1 MGGHVLLCHPA
12 GVTAATSVGVAGAIC
27 RETGRRARDGV
38 GGAHHNG
45 RVSTT
50 EVHEGRLGIWQ
61 ASALYIAAVLGTG
74 VLVLPGLA
82 AKAAGPGS
90 ILAVVAVL
98 ILSIPL
104 AGAFAALASRMPDSG
119 GVATYVRR
127 ALGDTSARLAG
138 YLFFFGVIIGAPV
151 VGITAGR
158 YLASIFGG
166 DSTSVVVIGAVI
178 LGVPFLFNLGGLRV
192 SGKVQLGLTAALVVI
207 IVVVVAL
214 AVPAVDPANFEPLLP
229 YGIAGVGLAVSLL
242 IWAVSG
248 WEAVT
253 HLAAEFKNPRRTI
266 PLATLIAIVAVGAG
280 YLGLQY
286 VVIAVLGPEA
296 GTTDVTLL
304 ALVARTAPGVGP
316 AIIAA
321 IALVVCL
328 GVLNTYA
335 GAFAKL
341 GAALGRDGDLPVW
354 FAKGSEAGGIPRRA
368 LALSACVQSIYFI
381 SAVLTDFDL
390 TTFVL
395 INTACMAVVYML
407 GMIAATRLLDRFSIG
422 WWMAVISI
430 VLVAGLL
437 VIAGAALIVPAA
449 WAVVALIVKF
459 FKRGNRAPVPRP
471 L

>member
-1 MGGHVLLCHPA
+1 VPDQTLP
-12 GVTAATSVGVAGAIC
+12 VV
-27 RETGRRARDGV
+27 E
-38 GGAHHNG
+38 N
-45 RVSTT
+45 
-50 EVHEGRLGIWQ
+50 EGRLGIWQ

-74 VLVLPGLA
+74 ILVLPGLA

-98 ILSIPL
+98 ILSVPL

-127 ALGDTSARLAG
+127 ALGDTAARLAG

-166 DSTSVVVIGAVI
+166 DSTSVVIIGAVI
-178 LGVPFLFNLGGLRV
+178 LGLPFLSNLGGLRV
-192 SGKVQLGLTAALVVI
+192 SGKVQLGLTALLVVI
-207 IVVVVAL
+207 IVLVVAL
-214 AVPAVDPANFEPLLP
+214 AVPAVDLANFEPLLP
-229 YGIAGVGLAVSLL
+229 NGIAGVGLAVSLL

-266 PLATLIAIVAVGAG
+266 PLATLIAIIAVGAG
-280 YLGLQY
+280 YLGLQF

-296 GTTDVTLL
+296 GTSEVTLL
-304 ALVARTAPGVGP
+304 ALVAKTAPGYGP

-341 GAALGRDGDLPVW
+341 GAALGRDGDLPRW
-354 FAKGSEAGGIPRRA
+354 FAKGAEAGGVPRRA
-368 LALSACVQSIYFI
+368 LFLSMLVQAAYFTG
-381 SAVLTDFDL
+381 AVLTGFDL
-390 TTFVL
+390 TTFIL
-395 INTACMAVVYML
+395 INTACMAVVYLL
-407 GMIAATRLLDRFSIG
+407 GMVAATRLLDRFSVG

-430 VLVAGLL
+430 VLVVGLL
-437 VIAGAALIVPAA
+437 VLAGAALIVPVAFA
-449 WAVVALIVKF
+449 IVALIVKF
-459 FKRGNRAPVPRP
+459 GKSSRAGAMGIASQSRDASADEAA
-471 L
+471 LRRLN

>member
-1 MGGHVLLCHPA
+1 MSNTEHPQA
-12 GVTAATSVGVAGAIC
+12 
-27 RETGRRARDGV
+27 
-38 GGAHHNG
+38 
-45 RVSTT
+45 
-50 EVHEGRLGIWQ
+50 RLGIWQ

-74 VLVLPGLA
+74 ILVLPGLA

-90 ILAVVAVL
+90 ILAVLAVL
-98 ILSIPL
+98 VLSIPL

-127 ALGDTSARLAG
+127 ALGDTAARLAG

-158 YLASIFGG
+158 YLASIFGL
-166 DSTSVVVIGAVI
+166 DSSAVVIIGAVI
-178 LGVPFLFNLGGLRV
+178 LALPFFTNLGGVRV

-207 IVVVVAL
+207 LVLVVAL
-214 AVPAVDPANFEPLLP
+214 SVPAVDVANFEPLLP
-229 YGIAGVGLAVSLL
+229 NGIAGVALAIALL

-266 PLATLIAIVAVGAG
+266 PLATVIAIIAVGAG
-280 YLGLQY
+280 YLGLQF

-296 GTTDVTLL
+296 GTSEVTLL
-304 ALVARTAPGVGP
+304 ALVAKTAPGIGP

-328 GVLNTYA
+328 GVLHTSA
-335 GAFAKL
+335 GAVAKL
-341 GAALGRDGDLPVW
+341 GAALGRDGDLPQF
-354 FAKGSEAGGIPRRA
+354 FAKGAEAGGVPRRA
-368 LALSACVQSIYFI
+368 LFLSALVQAAYFI
-381 SAVLTDFDL
+381 GAVLTNFDL
-390 TTFVL
+390 TTFIL
-395 INTACMAVVYML
+395 INTACMAVVYLL
-407 GMIAATRLLDRFSIG
+407 GMVAAARLLAKFSIG
-422 WWMAVISI
+422 WWMAIISI
-430 VLVAGLL
+430 VLIVVLL
-437 VIAGAALIVPAA
+437 VIAGAALIVPLA

-459 FKRGNRAPVPRP
+459 FKKGSRASVPRP

>member
-1 MGGHVLLCHPA
+1 M
-12 GVTAATSVGVAGAIC
+12 
-27 RETGRRARDGV
+27 
-38 GGAHHNG
+38 
-45 RVSTT
+45 
-50 EVHEGRLGIWQ
+50 
-61 ASALYIAAVLGTG
+61 YIAAVLGTG
-74 VLVLPGLA
+74 ILVLPGLA

-90 ILAVVAVL
+90 IFAVVAVL
-98 ILSIPL
+98 ILSVPL

-119 GVATYVRR
+119 GVATYVRK
-127 ALGDTSARLAG
+127 ALGDTAARLAG

-178 LGVPFLFNLGGLRV
+178 LALPFLSNLGGLRV
-192 SGKVQLGLTAALVVI
+192 SGKVQLGLTALLVVI
-207 IVVVVAL
+207 IILVVAL
-214 AVPAVDPANFEPLLP
+214 AVPAVDLANFEPLLP
-229 YGIAGVGLAVSLL
+229 NGIAGVGLAISLL

-253 HLAAEFKNPRRTI
+253 HLAAEFKDPRRTI

-280 YLGLQY
+280 YLGLQF

-296 GTTDVTLL
+296 GTSEVTLL
-304 ALVARTAPGVGP
+304 ALVATTAPGYGP

-341 GAALGRDGDLPVW
+341 GAALGRDGDLPRW
-354 FAKGSEAGGIPRRA
+354 FAKGAEAGGVPRRA
-368 LALSACVQSIYFI
+368 LFLSMLVQAAYFTG
-381 SAVLTDFDL
+381 AVLTNFDL
-390 TTFVL
+390 TTFIL
-395 INTACMAVVYML
+395 INTACMAVVYLL
-407 GMIAATRLLDRFSIG
+407 GMVAATRLLDRFSIG

-430 VLVAGLL
+430 VLIVGLL
-437 VIAGAALIVPAA
+437 VLAGAALIVPVAFA
-449 WAVVALIVKF
+449 IVALIVKVA
-459 FKRGNRAPVPRP
+459 KKRAPVPRP